1 MNQLDGITSW
11 IVCLCVVM
19 TNSILFGTMFIYGIF
34 FPFLLKEFQESKSRT
49 ALVASLS
56 MGVHT
61 LIGPISSKICLTL
74 GFRNAMILAGLVSAS
89 GLLGSSFAPN
99 LYILYLGY
107 GLALGFSVSV
117 VYVGAF
123 QIIPLYFD
131 RHRFLATGVLAVGPG
146 AGPLIMSTI
155 VQAILDHID
164 WRKTMMVLAGMQL
177 LPCLLG
183 CTISRRNERIKNER
197 IVGQAASLLTKERL
211 CKCLSLLDFTLLRD
225 PLFMMISISFAIS
238 ILGNYTPYFHLAQY
252 AAELGIPGESSSWM
266 YFSIGT
272 GSMVFRIL
280 TGKLLDTGLI
290 PPLRLYQLAMIVF
303 TIAHFLVPLTKNFVL
318 LVVYSSVNGICDGI
332 FVTAALCM
340 ILKAYPGMGLGW
352 ALCFQGFSF
361 LICPVLAGF
370 ISDVSGSYHP
380 VFFTA
385 AGIQLLS
392 ICLIQTTQWIKRNTR
407 TQEELK
413 ILEQEDLIIVER
425 ETVI

>member
-1 MNQLDGITSW
+1 MMENKNTDEKQLKICSCKELESLNATTIISTYDKSSKMNQLDGITSW

-164 WRKTMMVLAGMQL
+164 WRKTMMVLAAESEIL
-177 LPCLLG
+177 LKL
-183 CTISRRNERIKNER
+183 IS
-197 IVGQAASLLTKERL
+197 
-211 CKCLSLLDFTLLRD
+211 
-225 PLFMMISISFAIS
+225 
-238 ILGNYTPYFHLAQY
+238 
-252 AAELGIPGESSSWM
+252 
-266 YFSIGT
+266 
-272 GSMVFRIL
+272 
-280 TGKLLDTGLI
+280 
-290 PPLRLYQLAMIVF
+290 
-303 TIAHFLVPLTKNFVL
+303 
-318 LVVYSSVNGICDGI
+318 
-332 FVTAALCM
+332 
-340 ILKAYPGMGLGW
+340 
-352 ALCFQGFSF
+352 
-361 LICPVLAGF
+361 
-370 ISDVSGSYHP
+370 
-380 VFFTA
+380 
-385 AGIQLLS
+385 
-392 ICLIQTTQWIKRNTR
+392 
-407 TQEELK
+407 
-413 ILEQEDLIIVER
+413 
-425 ETVI
+425 